1 MCTDSSRPC
10 CRQVDSPR
18 EKRWSKRSVKAAHK
32 AAGNGVDMIFAS
44 GGGKTAMIRTL
55 NEGRHVRVNPDWEID
70 YMD

>member
-1 MCTDSSRPC
+1 
-10 CRQVDSPR
+10 
-18 EKRWSKRSVKAAHK
+18 
-32 AAGNGVDMIFAS
+32 MIFAS